1 MRPGE
6 GIVWYLRTSEADL
19 GPVHLVV
26 VEGRVSSAT
35 AAELGRILT
44 GPEPDGLRSVVVD
57 LSGVDYINGAG
68 LRVFEAA
75 AARFNGSTGE
85 LVVCGLR
92 PAVQAA
98 FRLAGSIPH
107 LTTVESRE
115 DALRRFTEPAP
126 EARRGS
132 SHSD

>member
-1 MRPGE
+1 MGAGE
-6 GIVWYLRTSEADL
+6 GIVWYLRTSEKNL
-19 GPVHLVV
+19 GSVHLVA

-35 AAELGRILT
+35 AAELGRVLSST
-44 GPEPDGLRSVVVD
+44 TADGLRAVVVD

-75 AARFNGSTGE
+75 AARFHGSKGE

-115 DALRRFTEPAP
+115 DALRRFTDPARP
-126 EARRGS
+126 REKS
-132 SHSD
+132 SPSD

>member
-1 MRPGE
+1 MGAGE
-6 GIVWYLRTSEADL
+6 GIVWYLRTSEETL
-19 GPVHLVV
+19 GPVRLVV

-35 AAELGRILT
+35 AAELGRVLT
-44 GPEPDGLRSVVVD
+44 GQPRDGLRAVIVD
-57 LSGVDYINGAG
+57 MSGVDYINGAG

-98 FRLAGSIPH
+98 FRLAGSISH
-107 LTTVESRE
+107 LTTVESRA
-115 DALRRFTEPAP
+115 DALRQFTEPGP
-126 EARRGS
+126 QPHNGS
-132 SHSD
+132 SRSD

>member
-1 MRPGE
+1 MGAGE
-6 GIVWYLRTSEADL
+6 GIVWYLRTSEEDV

-26 VEGRVSSAT
+26 VEGRISSAT
-35 AAELGRILT
+35 AAELGRVLT
-44 GPEPDGLRSVVVD
+44 SPAASRQAVVVD

-92 PAVQAA
+92 PPVQAA

-107 LTTVESRE
+107 LTTVESRAE
-115 DALRRFTEPAP
+115 ALRRFTEPP
-126 EARRGS
+126 SRQPR
-132 SHSD
+132 